1 LSDYEIMSKGRMIA
15 FTTSAC
21 KPESSALA
29 HSVVKIIQASE
40 SRIRVR
46 KAKDQVTF
54 EQGVDLVLG
63 DLLKA
68 YAGDSSQWA
77 YRTTGISNFTGE
89 PVGYKTWH
97 RIMPVLQDLGYVD
110 YHVGTNHQSPFDDGY
125 FAGSAS
131 RFRAT
136 KSLIAL
142 AESKGVNLELLNEQ
156 YHTALPKSVLRLKSS
171 KHGELQGAVMDFAI
185 TPQTQTIID
194 QVESINE
201 YLAQQTLT
209 GGVFEGYRRGFNLGD
224 EKGFDWNQGGRLY
237 AVGNSYQHLSGERR
251 ALMQINGEPA
261 VEVDVSASHL
271 SIYMGEMGHRGS
283 DGIDLYAIDGVSRG
297 AVKQYIASSFGL
309 GKLITKWSAE
319 AQAEVTAFDVA
330 VVREAVCEAI
340 PCLESL
346 ADSGLDW
353 ATLQYLEAKA
363 LMEAMESL
371 HAKDIPAYGVH
382 DSLIVPVSYH
392 SECRQA
398 LTNAWR
404 VKGWSIAF

>member
-1 LSDYEIMSKGRMIA
+1 MIA

-21 KPESSALA
+21 EPESSALA

-77 YRTTGISNFTGE
+77 YRATGISNFTGE

-110 YHVGTNHQSPFDDGY
+110 YHVGTNHQNPFDDGY
-125 FAGSAS
+125 IAGSAS

-171 KHGELQGAVMDFAI
+171 KHGELQGTVMDFAI
-185 TPQTQTIID
+185 TPQAQAIID
-194 QVESINE
+194 QVENINE

-237 AVGNSYQHLSGERR
+237 AVGSGYQQLPGDTR
-251 ALMQINGEPA
+251 AAMLINGEA
-261 VEVDVSASHL
+261 VVEVDVSASHL
-271 SIYMGEMGHRGS
+271 SIYVGLMGHDVS
-283 DGIDLYAIDGVSRG
+283 DGADLYVVEGIDREVVKAYVTASFGQGKLASTWPNEIDVDIEE
-297 AVKQYIASSFGL
+297 VKQTL
-309 GKLITKWSAE
+309 CKT
-319 AQAEVTAFDVA
+319 
-330 VVREAVCEAI
+330 I
-340 PCLESL
+340 PCFKALGES
-346 ADSGLDW
+346 GYDW
-353 ATLQYLEAKA
+353 ATFQFLEAEA
-363 LMEAMESL
+363 IIEAMESL
-371 HAKDIPAYGVH
+371 QEIDIPAYSVH
-382 DSLIVPVSYH
+382 DSLIVPESGADKA
-392 SECRQA
+392 RA
-398 LTNAWR
+398 AIRKAWR
-404 VKGWSIAF
+404 SRGWPIALG